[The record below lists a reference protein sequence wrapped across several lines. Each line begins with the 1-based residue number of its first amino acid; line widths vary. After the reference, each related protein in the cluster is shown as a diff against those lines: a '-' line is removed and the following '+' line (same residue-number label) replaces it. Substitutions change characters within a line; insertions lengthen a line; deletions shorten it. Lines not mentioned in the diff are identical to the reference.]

1 MPLLI
6 ALLMLG
12 QAAQAP
18 AAIAAAKN
26 ASAQVSAAQKKN
38 SEALE
43 PHPQA
48 PTTSSQAAPQ
58 PGVQAPGA
66 PALST
71 SPGQAAE
78 ASVPSSGAGQASQGA
93 YTYDPSGRRDPFV
106 SLLLGGGETRP
117 SGASR
122 PPGLPGLLIGEVSVK
137 GVLKAKGSF
146 VAILQSSDTKTYLA
160 HSGDRVMDGTV
171 KSITQDAVV
180 FSQNVNDPLSLVK
193 QREVRK
199 TIRPETR

>member
-1 MPLLI
+1 MSLLI

-26 ASAQVSAAQKKN
+26 ASAQVSEAQKKN

-43 PHPQA
+43 PHPQVPSA
-48 PTTSSQAAPQ
+48 SIA
-58 PGVQAPGA
+58 QAPAAGSGQAEA
-66 PALST
+66 PAPSA
-71 SPGQAAE
+71 GAEQA
-78 ASVPSSGAGQASQGA
+78 QGA
-93 YTYDPSGRRDPFV
+93 YTYDPNGRRDPFV
-106 SLLLGGGETRP
+106 SLLMGGAATRP
-117 SGASR
+117 TGASR

-137 GVLKAKGSF
+137 GVLKSKGSF

-160 HSGDRVMDGTV
+160 HTGDRVMDGAV

-180 FSQNVNDPLSLVK
+180 FSQDVNDPLSLVK

>member
-1 MPLLI
+1 MHLLI
-6 ALLMLG
+6 AVLMFG

-18 AAIAAAKN
+18 AAIAAAKG

-43 PHPQA
+43 PPA
-48 PTTSSQAAPQ
+48 T
-58 PGVQAPGA
+58 PGVQAP
-66 PALST
+66 ST
-71 SPGQAAE
+71 SPGQPPAGPGGPPPAE
-78 ASVPSSGAGQASQGA
+78 APEAQGA
-93 YTYDPSGRRDPFV
+93 YSYDANGRRDPFV
-106 SLLLGGGETRP
+106 SLLLGGSETRP
-117 SGASR
+117 TGASR

-137 GVLKAKGSF
+137 GVLKSKGAF
-146 VAILQSSDTKTYLA
+146 VAILQASDSKTYLA
-160 HSGDRVMDGTV
+160 HSGDRVMDGSV

-180 FSQNVNDPLSLVK
+180 FSQDVNDPLSLVK

>member
-1 MPLLI
+1 MQLLL
-6 ALLMLG
+6 ALVMLG
-12 QAAQAP
+12 QAAQALP
-18 AAIAAAKN
+18 AINAAKN
-26 ASAQVSAAQKKN
+26 ASAAVTDAQKKN

-43 PHPQA
+43 PP
-48 PTTSSQAAPQ
+48 SSVPPA
-58 PGVQAPGA
+58 GA
-66 PALST
+66 PAT
-71 SPGQAAE
+71 SSAPGQAPAAQPGAQPAE
-78 ASVPSSGAGQASQGA
+78 APAPPGA

-106 SLLLGGGETRP
+106 SLLLGGASTRP
-117 SGASR
+117 TGASR

-137 GVLKAKGSF
+137 GVLKSKGAF

-160 HSGDRVMDGTV
+160 HTGDKVMDGAV

-180 FSQNVNDPLSLVK
+180 FSQEVNDPLSLVK

>member
-1 MPLLI
+1 MALLI

-26 ASAQVSAAQKKN
+26 ASAQVSEAQKKN

-43 PHPQA
+43 PHPAA
-48 PTTSSQAAPQ
+48 PSTSS
-58 PGVQAPGA
+58 
-66 PALST
+66 
-71 SPGQAAE
+71 GQAAE
-78 ASVPSSGAGQASQGA
+78 APAPAAGAGQAAQGA

-106 SLLLGGGETRP
+106 SLLLGGAETRP

-122 PPGLPGLLIGEVSVK
+122 PAGLPGLLIGEVSVK
-137 GVLKAKGSF
+137 GVVKAKDSF

-160 HSGDRVMDGTV
+160 HTGDRVMDGTV

>member
-1 MPLLI
+1 MQLLL
-6 ALLMLG
+6 ALAMLG
-12 QAAQAP
+12 QAAQALP
-18 AAIAAAKN
+18 AINAAKN
-26 ASAQVSAAQKKN
+26 ASAAVSDAQKKN

-43 PHPQA
+43 PHPAVA
-48 PTTSSQAAPQ
+48 PAA
-58 PGVQAPGA
+58 APGA
-66 PALST
+66 PAV
-71 SPGQAAE
+71 AA
-78 ASVPSSGAGQASQGA
+78 ATVAGQALAPQPGAQPAEAPAPQGT
-93 YTYDPSGRRDPFV
+93 YTYDPGGRRDPFV
-106 SLLLGGGETRP
+106 SLLLGGASTRP
-117 SGASR
+117 AGASR

-160 HSGDRVMDGTV
+160 HAGDKVMDGSV

-180 FSQNVNDPLSLVK
+180 FSQDVNDPLSLVK